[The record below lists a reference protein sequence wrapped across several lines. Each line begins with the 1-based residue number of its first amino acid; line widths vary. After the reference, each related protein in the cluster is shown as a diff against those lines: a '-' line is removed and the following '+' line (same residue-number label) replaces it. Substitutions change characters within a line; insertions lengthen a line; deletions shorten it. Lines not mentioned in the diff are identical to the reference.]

1 MVQLGE
7 WAEME
12 TVIQYCKIKSLL
24 KSRRQRDFKS
34 PIVLY
39 ITIMKETKFEFSY
52 AVFDDISELKKE
64 DAELLVKARAVTKQA
79 YAPYSNFFVGAVA
92 KLGNGELVAGTN
104 QENASYPVG
113 ICAERVLLGN
123 AATLFPGISVDTL
136 AISYDSKEVPSNHPI
151 SPCGMCRQALL
162 EYETRTAKPIR
173 LILAGQKG
181 KIFIVNTIK
190 FLLPFAFTPDE
201 LI

>member
-1 MVQLGE
+1 MYL
-7 WAEME
+7 
-12 TVIQYCKIKSLL
+12 
-24 KSRRQRDFKS
+24 
-34 PIVLY
+34 
-39 ITIMKETKFEFSY
+39 TIMKENKFEFNY
-52 AVFDDISELKKE
+52 EVFDDITELKKE
-64 DAELLVKARAVTKQA
+64 DADLLIKARKVTEQA

-123 AATLFPGISVDTL
+123 AATSFPGVSVDTI
-136 AISYDSKEVPSNHPI
+136 AISYDSKEVNSDHPI

-162 EYETRTAKPIR
+162 EYESRTQKPIR

-181 KIFIVNTIK
+181 KIYIINTIK